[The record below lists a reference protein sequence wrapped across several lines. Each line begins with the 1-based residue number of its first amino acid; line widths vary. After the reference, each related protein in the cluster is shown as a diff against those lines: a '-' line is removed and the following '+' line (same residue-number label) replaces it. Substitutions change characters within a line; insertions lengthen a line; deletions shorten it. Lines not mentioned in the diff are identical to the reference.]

1 MAMNNKRAGRYETP
15 DISVLI
21 DDWECDVVNVSAS
34 GLLLYS
40 EYLSFE
46 DGNDLQF
53 TIIFPT
59 SARPANIVMNG
70 IVVRAGKN
78 EFAIQ
83 GITPAITWKRL
94 LAKHIR
100 DKGSV

>member
-1 MAMNNKRAGRYETP
+1 MSSDNSRAGRYETSE
-15 DISVLI
+15 IKVLI

-40 EYLSFE
+40 EYLNFE
-46 DGNDLQF
+46 SGNSLQF

-59 SARPANIVMNG
+59 SMRPANIVMNG
-70 IVVRAGKN
+70 KVVRAGKD

-83 GITPAITWKRL
+83 NITPAVTWERL
-94 LAKHIR
+94 LAKHLR
-100 DKGSV
+100 DQAG

>member
-1 MAMNNKRAGRYETP
+1 MAGKEKRAGRYETP
-15 DISVLI
+15 DISVLV

-34 GLLLYS
+34 GLLLKS

-53 TIIFPT
+53 TVIFPT

-70 IVVRAGKN
+70 IVVRTGDN
-78 EFAIQ
+78 EFAIES
-83 GITPAITWKRL
+83 ITPAITWRRL
-94 LAKHIR
+94 LAKHVKQQEEI
-100 DKGSV
+100 